1 MNEYELQRVI
11 QFVKRTRDPWLG
23 LVPAAE
29 PDAAWN
35 IVTHLIS
42 CELARQPVTLSAL
55 VDVTGLPYATALRR
69 VHRMIDEGHIVKRSL
84 KSCGKRFTLHPGP
97 ALMEGFE
104 TYARHMKCLI
114 AETFG
119 RPVSVE
125 DESEFYFGGRVA
137 DRRGPNAPGTE
148 PQPARPDSL
157 RFLLHDDNYFGSMR
171 NMWVDFRSN
180 LASRRDFVLQVLPD
194 LYRTLR
200 ENAQREV
207 SAFDVVTVNMP
218 WLAEFAGQGLLRPL
232 DDLIE
237 PDTINVADF
246 QLLVWE
252 TGSWAGRTCGVPIYV
267 TVELLAT
274 RRDLFEERALAA
286 PRTFDDV
293 ITAGRALHAP
303 ERERFGI
310 VWNAAAG
317 MPLAH
322 SFMFFLGACGGRVAE
337 APGASDRPGT
347 RIGID
352 GDAGRAVLDYMHR
365 LVEISPPDILTLEWK
380 RGLQLF
386 MQGHSAM
393 SYVWTMRGARF
404 EYDLLSQVKKRVAFQ
419 PHPAGPG
426 GSNLSPLG
434 GFLLAVPANLP
445 EDRARRAFAAIASM
459 VSPEA
464 MRAHVK
470 NGFPIVPRFSIAA
483 DPEVLAGSPLIGI
496 VDKLARRN
504 LISTAQRPRLPGYAA
519 IEQVLGTVLHRAL
532 TGEMR
537 DAAALRQA
545 QDEVDRILEG
555 VVGVA
560 A

>member
-29 PDAAWN
+29 PDATWN

-42 CELARQPVTLSAL
+42 CELNRQPVTLSAL
-55 VDVTGLPYATALRR
+55 VDVAGLPYATALRR
-69 VHRMIDEGHIVKRSL
+69 VHRMIEEGHIVKRTR
-84 KSCGKRFTLHPGP
+84 KNCGKRFTLHPGT
-97 ALMEGFE
+97 ALMQGFE
-104 TYARHMKCLI
+104 TYARHMKCLV

-119 RPVSVE
+119 RQTSVE
-125 DESEFYFGGRVA
+125 DESEFYFGGRIA
-137 DRRGPNAPGTE
+137 DKRAAGSAE
-148 PQPARPDSL
+148 PSAARPDAL
-157 RFLLHDDNYFGSMR
+157 RFLLHDDNYFASMR

-180 LASRRDFVLQVLPD
+180 VASRRDFELQVLPD
-194 LYRTLR
+194 LHRTLQ
-200 ENAQREV
+200 ENARRDV
-207 SAFDVVTVNMP
+207 SAFDVVTLNMP
-218 WLAEFAGQGLLRPL
+218 WLPEFADQGLLRPL
-232 DDLIE
+232 DDLIG
-237 PDTINVADF
+237 PDTIQVADF
-246 QLLVWE
+246 QPLVWE
-252 TGSWAGRTCGVPIYV
+252 TGTWDARTFGVPIYV

-274 RRDLFEERALAA
+274 RRDLFEERSLSL

-303 ERERFGI
+303 ERDRVGI
-310 VWNAAAG
+310 VWNAGAG

-322 SFMFFLGACGGRVAE
+322 SFMFFMGACGGKVAD
-337 APGASDRPGT
+337 APGRCGT
-347 RIGID
+347 RIGINS
-352 GDAGRAVLDYMHR
+352 DAGRAVLDYMHR

-380 RGLQLF
+380 RGLSLF
-386 MQGHSAM
+386 MQGRSAM

-445 EDRARRAFAAIASM
+445 AVRARRAFEAIASM
-459 VSPEA
+459 VSPDA

-496 VDKLARRN
+496 VDRLAKRN
-504 LISTAQRPRLPGYAA
+504 RLSTAQRPRMPRYAA
-519 IEQVLGTVLHRAL
+519 VEHVIGTVLHRAL
-532 TGEMR
+532 TGDLP
-537 DAAALRQA
+537 DAVALRQA
-545 QDEVDRILEG
+545 QDEVDRILER
-555 VVGVA
+555 A
-560 A
+560 PETLA